1 MLIFLEITRDF
12 ILRSACSGNHFKVSF
27 IWGPKFISL
36 DSEGL
41 AAARL
46 HCSRKNIIMSPH
58 IASMLCLSE
67 SIIGTSISQRRYGVI
82 DSCILFLYTISF
94 DIFTLSIY
102 NQFICQLN
110 EILTGWS
117 RLASFTVCLSC
128 KLSDVSVIWSS
139 ADMISEFLA
148 TRKYSESHIIYSI
161 IAQYLQQEMFSIYRF
176 L

>member
-1 MLIFLEITRDF
+1 MLIFLEISRDF
-12 ILRSACSGNHFKVSF
+12 MLRSACSGNHFKVSF
-27 IWGPKFISL
+27 ICGPKFISL
-36 DSEGL
+36 DLEDL

-67 SIIGTSISQRRYGVI
+67 SITGRSISQRRYGVI

-161 IAQYLQQEMFSIYRF
+161 IAQYLQQEMFSSYRF